1 MKKLLIFLFAMA
13 FIMPLAAEN
22 RAYRALEEAP
32 LYEVDE
38 SGTVTKTLPF
48 KVAKGDTVYATQE
61 THDFINEYR
70 GAGKNKIPV
79 EYNGTNAF
87 IYLKNIHPIKLDA
100 TDVLEYIDEHVLE
113 PESYK
118 AQKIVPMMEWAM
130 NVSPNPLVWLYIT
143 LIALICGVGFRFLS
157 GVKRFDVLGL
167 SLVGLSLAVMSA
179 SEIMYF
185 LSYEQHSTWFL
196 KSGIVGGWGRVIL
209 NFIILAAVC
218 AGQGYLFYDMW
229 KRSFIVGEQ
238 MKLSLRKK
246 SEDDEYDEIDLD
258 DEEERETP
266 KWLTYGAY
274 LPIAIGIMLIILVI
288 AKASSTAYFVMGA
301 TIVAAGL
308 AGTIYQISKG
318 RMVQGIVFP
327 LSYIIASVG
336 LTVMVMTLSV
346 IILLVAIVGV
356 LIVLALAFA
365 WSFLSGLIGN
375 RVDFVDEYGNKHSG
389 TRQLNGTVK
398 GDNGKYYKLDD

>member
-1 MKKLLIFLFAMA
+1 MKQLLIILFAVA
-13 FIMPLAAEN
+13 CFLPLAAEN
-22 RAYRALEEAP
+22 RAYKALQEAP
-32 LYEVDE
+32 LYLLDE
-38 SGTVTKTLPF
+38 QGNVKETLDL
-48 KVAKGDTVYATQE
+48 KVAKGDTVYATQQ
-61 THDFINEYR
+61 THDYINEFR
-70 GAGKNKIPV
+70 GEGKNRIPV
-79 EYNGTNAF
+79 EYQGTNAY
-87 IYLKNIHPIKLDA
+87 IYLKNIHPIKLDS

-130 NVSPNPLVWLYIT
+130 NLTPNPMIWIYAT

-157 GVKRFDVLGL
+157 GVKGYGVLGL

-218 AGQGYLFYDMW
+218 VGQGYLFYDLW
-229 KRSFIVGEQ
+229 KSSFTVGDQ
-238 MKLSLRKK
+238 LKFSLRKK
-246 SEDDEYDEIDLD
+246 DEDEDYDL
-258 DEEERETP
+258 DEEEEGETP
-266 KWLTYGAY
+266 KWLTYAAY
-274 LPIAIGIMLIILVI
+274 LPIAIGILLIVFVI
-288 AKASSTAYFVMGA
+288 AKASAIAYFVLGA
-301 TIVAAGL
+301 TIVAAGI
-308 AGTIYQISKG
+308 AGAIYQISKG

-327 LSYIIASVG
+327 LSYVIASVG

-346 IILLVAIVGV
+346 ILLLVAIVGV
-356 LIVLALAFA
+356 LLVLAVAFA
-365 WSFLSGLIGN
+365 WSFLTGLIGD
-375 RVDFVDEYGNKHSG
+375 RVDFVDEYGRKHTG
-389 TRQLNGTVK
+389 TKQLNGTVK

>member
-1 MKKLLIFLFAMA
+1 MKKLLIILSALA
-13 FIMPLAAEN
+13 FVLPLNAVN
-22 RAYRALEEAP
+22 RAYKALEEAS
-32 LYEVDE
+32 LYDVDE
-38 SGTVTKTLPF
+38 KGNVKNTLPL

-70 GAGKNKIPV
+70 GEGKNKIPI

-87 IYLKNIHPIKLDA
+87 IYLKNIHPIKLEP

-118 AQKIVPMMEWAM
+118 AQKIIPLMEWAM
-130 NVSPNPLVWLYIT
+130 NVSPNPLMWLYIT

-157 GVKRFDVLGL
+157 GVKGFGMLGL

-218 AGQGYLFYDMW
+218 VGQGFLFYDMW

-246 SEDDEYDEIDLD
+246 SEDAYDDIDFH
-258 DEEERETP
+258 DEEELETP
-266 KWLTYGAY
+266 KWLTYAAY
-274 LPIAIGIMLIILVI
+274 LPIAIGILLIILVI
-288 AKASSTAYFVMGA
+288 AKASSTAYYIMGA

-308 AGTIYQISKG
+308 VGSIYQISKG

-346 IILLVAIVGV
+346 ILLLVAIVGV
-356 LIVLALAFA
+356 LIVLAVAFA